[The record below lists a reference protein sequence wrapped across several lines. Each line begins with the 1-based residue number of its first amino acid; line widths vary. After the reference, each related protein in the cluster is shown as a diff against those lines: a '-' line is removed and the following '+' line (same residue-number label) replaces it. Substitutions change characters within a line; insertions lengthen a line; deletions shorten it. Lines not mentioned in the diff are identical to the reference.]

1 MKINALIL
9 TASLGL
15 AVTAPAAMMNLNYSG
30 SFGPTTTL
38 NGVPLGGSDNPF
50 SLAATFDPASGIP
63 AGPGV
68 TVFPI
73 TALQLH
79 LLSGNYTAAPAPDL
93 NVALGRTS
101 AIYVAG
107 LGSLSLNS
115 LVASIFVTAT
125 PPFSPVAPTPSLL
138 SDYLQTI
145 MGANSYTI
153 TLGGGAGDLVIND
166 LGLSPFTAE
175 LTAAVPEPSQW
186 AMMAVTLLGA
196 GGYGLRRWRNRQ
208 AE

>member
-1 MKINALIL
+1 MKINTLIL

-38 NGVPLGGSDNPF
+38 NGVPLGGSVNPF
-50 SLAATFDPASGIP
+50 SLVATFDPAVSFP
-63 AGPGV
+63 AGPGAS
-68 TVFPI
+68 FPI
-73 TALQLH
+73 TDLQIH
-79 LLSGNYTAAPAPDL
+79 LLGGNYTAAPAPNL
-93 NVALGRTS
+93 NVGLLNQGGR
-101 AIYVAG
+101 YLAG
-107 LGSLSLNS
+107 LFGQGPGSGFGS
-115 LVASIFVTAT
+115 VFATAT
-125 PPFSPVAPTPSLL
+125 PPYSAVAPTPSLL
-138 SDYLQTI
+138 SGYVSSGLGQ
-145 MGANSYTI
+145 GLYTI
-153 TLGGGAGDLVIND
+153 TLNGGAGDLVVND
-166 LGLSPFTAE
+166 LGDSPFTAE